1 VKYLNCRLQRAM
13 GVCKRRDK
21 VARSVIANDRDGAT
35 SGGWDGRQLTGQID
49 PTRALRVRAWER
61 LFMPPFLPLAA
72 VSWVVSFQEGDK
84 PTFGV
89 AAGAKLSLA
98 IPHGHGST
106 EPCKGHQLRTA
117 RSF

>member
-1 VKYLNCRLQRAM
+1 
-13 GVCKRRDK
+13 
-21 VARSVIANDRDGAT
+21 
-35 SGGWDGRQLTGQID
+35 
-49 PTRALRVRAWER
+49 
-61 LFMPPFLPLAA
+61 MPPFLPLAA

-106 EPCKGHQLRTA
+106 EPCKGISCAQLA
-117 RSF
+117 HFSSSSSAFASLRSGVAKPSVNQP